1 MRLRIERR
9 TADAISVLD
18 VEGQLDLSNCHV
30 LHEAV
35 DKEVS
40 EGRFRIV
47 LNLKLLSFI
56 DSSCLGS
63 ILGSLDE
70 VKKSGGDLAIVG
82 NPLVE
87 RIITLTGLRH
97 ILSLHATV
105 DGAIESL
112 SEAES

>member
-1 MRLRIERR
+1 MRLRIARR

-40 EGRFRIV
+40 AGQFRII

-63 ILGSLDE
+63 ILGSLGE
-70 VKKSGGDLAIVG
+70 VRKRGGDLAIVG

-87 RIITLTGLRH
+87 RIITLTGLHH
-97 ILSLHATV
+97 ILSIYATI

-112 SEAES
+112 SEGER